1 MLLSDEP
8 AAEPPAEEEPE
19 APPTP
24 SWRPFL
30 VSLAT
35 PEEYSLEPLLAKAS
49 ELDRFEVV
57 EVEAFEHPSDFEKV
71 EDVAAVEEVAVGFA
85 RSIRYSTSFWRSIFY
100 TAFNLHVI
108 I

>member
-57 EVEAFEHPSDFEKV
+57 EVEAPSGTCTMTFPRPKSWYFV
-71 EDVAAVEEVAVGFA
+71 LYACRRRIGTNKFML
-85 RSIRYSTSFWRSIFY
+85 RIR
-100 TAFNLHVI
+100 
-108 I
+108 